1 MSLQY
6 SVEFN
11 VVRYN
16 KYRSGAPKHLLK
28 LGGRWQRAGL
38 YGGFDNIDYVPS
50 ILTDNKAMYETAPAM
65 YKMLLEF
72 KSFAERQGWDHVL
85 INDAEKLLSKARG
98 ESNE

>member
-50 ILTDNKAMYETAPAM
+50 ILTDNKAMYEAAPAM
-65 YKMLLEF
+65 YKALE
-72 KSFAERQGWDHVL
+72 V
-85 INDAEKLLSKARG
+85 LSKSAVFRDNHNAMHIDELLKTARG
-98 ESNE
+98 E